1 MKTIHLTLTGITVS
15 EVLKT
20 LHENEL
26 TPTYIGTDQK
36 YNLLFTVSYANDKE
50 GIIQNMLT
58 YINDFQQMEAE
69 LLIRLDEKWT
79 ELSHNPELGNFVKKP
94 FTHMV
99 LKSMYKN

>member
-20 LHENEL
+20 LYENEL

-58 YINDFQQMEAE
+58 YINDFQQMEVE
-69 LLIRLDEKWT
+69 LWMKLDEKWE
-79 ELSHNPELGNFVKKP
+79 ELCHNPELGHFIKKP
-94 FTHMV
+94 FTHLA
-99 LKSMYKN
+99 LKSMYKK